1 MISVKNLKKS
11 YSDIIAV
18 NDVSF
23 EVNENEIVALLG
35 PNGGGK
41 TTTLKAIVGLIIPDE
56 GEIFIK
62 GINSLLE
69 PKKAKEF
76 VSFLP
81 QRIYLTE
88 NLKVIEMLEFF
99 RKIRNVST
107 QRVEYV
113 IEVLGLKDI
122 LGKYGRELSGGTIQ
136 RLGIAIALLPDV
148 PILILDEPTISLD
161 PEGVMRFKSLL
172 SSLKNEGKT
181 ILFTTH
187 LLNEVDELADK
198 VGILVGG
205 KLITFKNASELKK
218 ELKFE
223 SKVYLVIK
231 NIRDEFVE
239 TAYDFGAFEVKRN
252 GTSMI
257 IKADS
262 SKVLDIIFELRKR
275 GAIIENFQT
284 SSQSFEA
291 IYKKLIEE
299 KHENEN

>member
-1 MISVKNLKKS
+1 MISVRNLRKS
-11 YSDIIAV
+11 YGDIVAV
-18 NDVSF
+18 NGVSF
-23 EVNENEIVALLG
+23 DVHKNETVALLG
-35 PNGGGK
+35 PNGSGK
-41 TTTLKAIVGLIIPDE
+41 TTTLKLIVGLVIPDE
-56 GEIFIK
+56 GEIY
-62 GINSLLE
+62 INGVNLKSE
-69 PKKAKEF
+69 PKKAKEY

-81 QRIYLTE
+81 QRIYLSE

-99 RKIRNVST
+99 RKIRNASV

-122 LGKYGRELSGGTIQ
+122 LNKYGRELSGGTVQ

-172 SSLKNEGKT
+172 SSLKSEGKT

-205 KLITFKNASELKK
+205 RLITFENASELKK
-218 ELKFE
+218 KLKFE

-231 NIRDEFVE
+231 NIKDKFVE
-239 TAYDFGAFEVKRN
+239 VAYSMGALEVRRN

-262 SKVLDIIFELRKR
+262 SKVLDIIFELKRK
-275 GAIIENFQT
+275 GALIENFQT

-291 IYKKLIEE
+291 VYKKLIEE
-299 KHENEN
+299 HESKN